1 LCCSTFVL
9 TVECLLLLDLTSSVR
24 SLLEER
30 LRNDMLECGAKPY
43 LLTHCF
49 LFVSTVNVFPISDV
63 WYLQYFMLV

>member
-1 LCCSTFVL
+1 VL

-63 WYLQYFMLV
+63 